1 MHLRV
6 LLLSSALATSMC
18 RRSSAPV
25 TDDDAAVEPDALA
38 PGAPVVAR
46 VRCRAGGVRWAVA
59 PGAGERFDE
68 ASGAVL
74 GDRDGDVLVPA
85 IESATVLRAEG
96 EAPMVFTHALRNTL
110 TLARGATMAGT
121 VSLGGG
127 NRSEAVAVMAGALP
141 VVVVTHDAVAGRRHA
156 VFAGDELRAVC
167 EQPEARDETLTVSA
181 AASARGVLIA
191 WDEQRPEA
199 PTSAVMVQFVT
210 PTQRGGTCPAPR
222 RVTPPDQDAE
232 DPLVVSTPD
241 GGAVILWLAAR
252 EVERDQGNDTST
264 DVWAQSLD
272 AAGLS
277 RGPAVRVTGA
287 AGHRFGVAASAS
299 PDGRSVW
306 VAWRVVPE
314 SGTEARG
321 DGGSIALGRL
331 TRNGQGV
338 ARAGDPVVMT
348 GPHANPMGTLRV
360 YAHGL
365 ATRPAEVWWRERVE
379 GSVVTVHRAVDM
391 TGAPEAGTEGVRE
404 PAFGGEL
411 PAWVDA
417 QGRGARVLR
426 SPGGAVGVMQVRCD
440 AR

>member
-25 TDDDAAVEPDALA
+25 TDDDAAVEPDVFA

-232 DPLVVSTPD
+232 DPVSYTHLTLPT
-241 GGAVILWLAAR
+241 
-252 EVERDQGNDTST
+252 TS
-264 DVWAQSLD
+264 
-272 AAGLS
+272 
-277 RGPAVRVTGA
+277 RV
-287 AGHRFGVAASAS
+287 
-299 PDGRSVW
+299 
-306 VAWRVVPE
+306 
-314 SGTEARG
+314 
-321 DGGSIALGRL
+321 
-331 TRNGQGV
+331 
-338 ARAGDPVVMT
+338 
-348 GPHANPMGTLRV
+348 
-360 YAHGL
+360 
-365 ATRPAEVWWRERVE
+365 
-379 GSVVTVHRAVDM
+379 
-391 TGAPEAGTEGVRE
+391 
-404 PAFGGEL
+404 
-411 PAWVDA
+411 
-417 QGRGARVLR
+417 
-426 SPGGAVGVMQVRCD
+426 
-440 AR
+440 